1 MLYSFEKQLKLLLTL
16 LLPVADAIGAGHAPA
31 VPDCFK
37 VHSLIRMDE
46 EHYWANWTNA
56 CPFTIDSVYVMVNF
70 RSQSGSHL
78 GEGVWG
84 LHFVTPGTHQVTRF
98 TSPSNLSDF
107 HTVHVAKITT
117 DSVEA
122 LHETPGPPAQPMM
135 VVAKIVKP
143 EPVPLELKR
152 ETKELIPAPRV
163 EAISAEEHHRR
174 GRELLSSRSYRE
186 AVAELSEALRELSD
200 SALAYNARG
209 FAYYMLRE
217 YTRANADL
225 DEAIRLNPKYVNAYL
240 NRSHA
245 RKAAGDVKG
254 SAADATQARALS
266 VRRR

>member
-16 LLPVADAIGAGHAPA
+16 LLPVANAIGAGNAPA
-31 VPDCFK
+31 VPECFK

-56 CPFTIDSVYVMVNF
+56 CPYTIDSVYVMVHF

-98 TSPSNLSDF
+98 TSPANLSDF
-107 HTVHVAKITT
+107 HSVHVAKITT

-122 LHETPGPPAQPMM
+122 LHETPSPPPQPVLVAAK
-135 VVAKIVKP
+135 VVKLEPVLEPKP
-143 EPVPLELKR
+143 ELNPRPPV
-152 ETKELIPAPRV
+152 ETL
-163 EAISAEEHHRR
+163 SAAEHHRR
-174 GRELLSSRSYRE
+174 GRELLSARNYRE
-186 AVAELSEALRELSD
+186 AVTELSEALRESSD
-200 SALAYNARG
+200 FALAYNARG
-209 FAYYMLRE
+209 YAYYMLHE
-217 YTRANADL
+217 YARANADL
-225 DEAIRLNPKYVNAYL
+225 DAAIRLNPKYVNAYQ

-245 RKAAGDVKG
+245 RRAAGDIKG

-266 VRRR
+266 VKPR